1 MLCQLNKS
9 EYKATKFCD
18 WRLVDG
24 LRAHRGFTANS
35 GLHPAE
41 QERHDRG
48 KWSKIA
54 LMLVFGY
61 LNCRQSSII
70 ALKYSTEGGARGQF
84 FTGYQMVANV
94 EKISSKRLLRIKL
107 ILFQQINC
115 RKVKKKLLNFN
126 KKNL

>member
-9 EYKATKFCD
+9 EYKAKKFCD

-24 LRAHRGFTANS
+24 LRAHRGFTAIS
-35 GLHPAE
+35 GLHPAA

-61 LNCRQSSII
+61 LKCRESSII
-70 ALKYSTEGGARGQF
+70 AQKYSTEGGARGQF
-84 FTGYQMVANV
+84 FTRYQRVANV
-94 EKISSKRLLRIKL
+94 EKISSKTFITDKTKP
-107 ILFQQINC
+107 FST
-115 RKVKKKLLNFN
+115 KKIVAK
-126 KKNL
+126 